1 MSSLSKLVRDLRVTL
16 NTAIDLEKE
25 FKEDDKFID
34 DLETVVKIAKI
45 GFTAATGGALHRLH
59 ISKPSIDAVTNL
71 VQRIPDALSWKNDK
85 GQLPIQSAVWKIESV
100 KYVPILAQFGIK
112 HDIGGRGMRGGLLVV
127 DPSDEDNWNTLQL
140 HTRLGNSSDPIPYD
154 TASLDAMKE
163 LRKDDLLLKKDIK
176 DHNLLFWSC
185 GPDAKMRFEYLAEW
199 DPDCLMTG
207 TFEGLPLSHAVISQ
221 TRRRSR

>member
-1 MSSLSKLVRDLRVTL
+1 MPFLSELVRDLRGAL

-85 GQLPIQSAVWKIESV
+85 GQLPIQSAAWKTDSV
-100 KYVPILAQFGIK
+100 K
-112 HDIGGRGMRGGLLVV
+112 
-127 DPSDEDNWNTLQL
+127 
-140 HTRLGNSSDPIPYD
+140 
-154 TASLDAMKE
+154 
-163 LRKDDLLLKKDIK
+163 
-176 DHNLLFWSC
+176 
-185 GPDAKMRFEYLAEW
+185 
-199 DPDCLMTG
+199 
-207 TFEGLPLSHAVISQ
+207 
-221 TRRRSR
+221 